1 MKRKNKKKRR
11 SGKEGLLQESFSYLR
26 LARNY
31 VYFAVVLFFLSAF
44 IGFLFPENFSFFEQF
59 LRELA
64 DKVNDLSL
72 IGLMWF
78 ILQNNVTSAF
88 TAIIFGVFLGIFPV
102 VNALINGAVLGY
114 VFSKASA
121 VAGFSV
127 ILLLLPHG
135 IFELPA
141 VFIAMGLGIRLG
153 MFVFVPSGKKLEEFR
168 TRLWGSLKVFFT
180 IVLPL
185 LIIAAIIEGLLIFSR
200 V

>member
-1 MKRKNKKKRR
+1 MKGKSKKKRR
-11 SGKEGLLQESFSYLR
+11 SSKEGLLQESFSYLK
-26 LARNY
+26 LTRNY
-31 VYFAVVLFFLSAF
+31 IYFAVVLFFVSAF
-44 IGFLFPENFSFFEQF
+44 VGFLFPENFSFFEQF

-72 IGLMWF
+72 LGLMWF

-88 TAIIFGVFLGIFPV
+88 TAIIFGIFLGVFPV
-102 VNALINGAVLGY
+102 INALLNGAVLGY

-121 VAGFSV
+121 VGGFSV

-141 VFIAMGLGIRLG
+141 VFIALGLGIRLG
-153 MFVFVPSGKKLEEFR
+153 MFIFAPRGKKGKEFR
-168 TRLWGSLKVFFT
+168 DRLWGSLKVFFT

-185 LIIAAIIEGLLIFSR
+185 LIIAAIIEGLLIFS
-200 V
+200 